1 MYVKEYDSFRKTLA
15 FFMLSPCR
23 ALYFFLTAVLLS
35 ISAALLLAFF
45 APIDEVVR
53 AKALLR
59 PCGVVSS
66 VKALSSGEVKCVL
79 FTDGMAVKKGDMLFS
94 LNTDSYKKELSS
106 LKSEKEQ
113 LEQTLRSYQAL
124 SDTITTGNI
133 DKVGYDKETL
143 AASYSYLYE
152 NQKNMLDLEKKK
164 FEFESEQRMPESM
177 RVPYKIEQLRLLYE
191 TQRAETMSWRQAQF
205 VSCLQSIKDVQRSIL
220 SAENRIAELEKAIG
234 ESVFYAQIDGSV
246 IAVHKLNEGDNV
258 FSGEEIA
265 RIVPEGED
273 KLKAELYVSSDDIA
287 KIQNGNAVYLSFSS
301 LPPEIYGFLK
311 TDIAFI
317 PSDCTA
323 SKGNEAVFS
332 VLTDDFS
339 ATLSEKRGKRAHL
352 LSGMDTNCRIITGRT
367 TALHLFLKKL
377 DFMH

>member
-1 MYVKEYDSFRKTLA
+1 
-15 FFMLSPCR
+15 
-23 ALYFFLTAVLLS
+23 
-35 ISAALLLAFF
+35 
-45 APIDEVVR
+45 
-53 AKALLR
+53 
-59 PCGVVSS
+59 
-66 VKALSSGEVKCVL
+66 
-79 FTDGMAVKKGDMLFS
+79 
-94 LNTDSYKKELSS
+94 
-106 LKSEKEQ
+106 
-113 LEQTLRSYQAL
+113 
-124 SDTITTGNI
+124 
-133 DKVGYDKETL
+133 
-143 AASYSYLYE
+143 
-152 NQKNMLDLEKKK
+152 
-164 FEFESEQRMPESM
+164 MPESM

-339 ATLSEKRGKRAHL
+339 ATLSEKRGKERAPFERNGHEL
-352 LSGMDTNCRIITGRT
+352 QNYHRQNDRIAPVFEKTRFY
-367 TALHLFLKKL
+367 ALKKRR
-377 DFMH
+377 DFCEKPRRKKSIVCTISNAVVDTIYFINLQDFFIEKCLK